1 MIMKKLTLLLAITL
15 GFLASCDS
23 KKGVPLSG
31 SKSLEG
37 NWELNYI
44 SGSRIAFD
52 GLYPNQ
58 KPDITF
64 NLKENRVMG
73 RNSCN
78 NYSGSIKVEGNAI
91 DFDEKGMI
99 STKMFCEGEGESVYM
114 NTLKKIDGYS
124 ITNEGKTLNLLVGD
138 VEMMRFERKYKVIE

>member
-1 MIMKKLTLLLAITL
+1 MKKLILLLAITFGIL
-15 GFLASCDS
+15 TSCDS
-23 KKGVPLSG
+23 KKEVALVG

-37 NWELNYI
+37 NWELTYI
-44 SGSRIAFD
+44 SGPRIAFD

-78 NYSGSIKVEGNAI
+78 NYSGKVKVEGNTIA
-91 DFDEKGMI
+91 FDKAGMI
-99 STKMFCEGEGESVYM
+99 STKMFCEGEGENVYM
-114 NTLKKIDGYS
+114 NMLAKVNAYTITDG
-124 ITNEGKTLNLLVGD
+124 GKVLSLLVGE
-138 VEMMRFERKYKVIE
+138 VEMMRFERKYKVVE

>member
-1 MIMKKLTLLLAITL
+1 MKKLTLLLAITI
-15 GFLASCDS
+15 GFLTSCNS
-23 KKGVPLSG
+23 KKEVALVG

-37 NWELNYI
+37 NWELSYI
-44 SGSRIAFD
+44 SGPRIAFD

-58 KPDITF
+58 RPDITF

-78 NYSGSIKVEGNAI
+78 NYSGKVKVEGNTI
-91 DFDEKGMI
+91 DFDEDGMV
-99 STKMFCEGEGESVYM
+99 STKMFCEGEGESIYM
-114 NTLKKIDGYS
+114 NTLNKVNAYTITDG
-124 ITNEGKTLNLLVGD
+124 GKTLSLLVGD